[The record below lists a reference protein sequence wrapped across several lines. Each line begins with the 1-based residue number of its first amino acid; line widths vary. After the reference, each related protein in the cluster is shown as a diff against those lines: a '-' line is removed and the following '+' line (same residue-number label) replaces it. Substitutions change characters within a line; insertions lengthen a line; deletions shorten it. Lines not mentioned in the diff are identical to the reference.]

1 MSSSSKPPKKVHYTP
16 STKGSSVVGDRT
28 APSSSSSRPPVSSSN
43 PKSSTRRPSISI
55 HTTTSSG
62 SSTRPQATDSGV
74 GSSNASTSSTA
85 SPIPIPQQ
93 RNANELYVLKDRVQS
108 LERENRQLSSDLQ
121 ESNREKQQMRRD
133 QERMAQMIKELEGKV
148 KERVRDDGDGIRVRG
163 GNIPIPEKK
172 DRGERVPVTVER
184 NTPPMTKREKE
195 RDSEARRKED
205 ERLRAQHGTRERRTS
220 FIPPSPSYRE
230 RQFDF
235 DEDPIP
241 TRSSYRDEERRSPP
255 SRDRDPNP
263 FAPAPAASRARR
275 TSVSYGPGSPGGYA
289 APQGYSGM
297 SMRSVY
303 GSTSGS
309 ASAVPYIRGEV
320 EVRSPASSV
329 SGRVIGDAEDDLY
342 PVDGKYHPYPL

>member
-1 MSSSSKPPKKVHYTP
+1 MSSSSKPSKKVHYTP
-16 STKGSSVVGDRT
+16 STKGSSVVGGDRST
-28 APSSSSSRPPVSSSN
+28 PSSSSSSRPPVSSSSN
-43 PKSSTRRPSISI
+43 SKPSTRRPSISI
-55 HTTTSSG
+55 HTT
-62 SSTRPQATDSGV
+62 SSTRPQAPDSGV
-74 GSSNASTSSTA
+74 GSSNTSTSSTA
-85 SPIPIPQQ
+85 SPIPIPAQ
-93 RNANELYVLKDRVQS
+93 RNTNELYLLKDRVQS

-121 ESNREKQQMRRD
+121 ESNREKQQMRWE
-133 QERMAQMIKELEGKV
+133 QERMAKMIKELEGKV
-148 KERVRDDGDGIRVRG
+148 KERVRDDTDGIRVRG

-184 NTPPMTKREKE
+184 NTPPMTRREKE

-205 ERLRAQHGTRERRTS
+205 EKSRAQHGTRERRTS
-220 FIPPSPSYRE
+220 FIPSSPSYRE

-241 TRSSYRDEERRSPP
+241 TRSSFREDERRSPS

-275 TSVSYGPGSPGGYA
+275 TSVSYGAGSPGGYA

-309 ASAVPYIRGEV
+309 AGAVPYIRGEV

>member
-1 MSSSSKPPKKVHYTP
+1 
-16 STKGSSVVGDRT
+16 
-28 APSSSSSRPPVSSSN
+28 
-43 PKSSTRRPSISI
+43 
-55 HTTTSSG
+55 
-62 SSTRPQATDSGV
+62 
-74 GSSNASTSSTA
+74 
-85 SPIPIPQQ
+85 
-93 RNANELYVLKDRVQS
+93 
-108 LERENRQLSSDLQ
+108 
-121 ESNREKQQMRRD
+121 
-133 QERMAQMIKELEGKV
+133 MAQMIKELEGKV

-172 DRGERVPVTVER
+172 DRDRGERVPVTVER
-184 NTPPMTKREKE
+184 NTPPMTRREKE

-205 ERLRAQHGTRERRTS
+205 ERSRAQHSTRERRTS
-220 FIPPSPSYRE
+220 FIPASPSYRE
-230 RQFDF
+230 RQFEF

-241 TRSSYRDEERRSPP
+241 IRSSFRDDERRSP
-255 SRDRDPNP
+255 SLRERDPNP
-263 FAPAPAASRARR
+263 FAPAAGRPRR
-275 TSVSYGPGSPGGYA
+275 TSVSYGAGSPGGYP

-309 ASAVPYIRGEV
+309 AGAVPYIRGEV